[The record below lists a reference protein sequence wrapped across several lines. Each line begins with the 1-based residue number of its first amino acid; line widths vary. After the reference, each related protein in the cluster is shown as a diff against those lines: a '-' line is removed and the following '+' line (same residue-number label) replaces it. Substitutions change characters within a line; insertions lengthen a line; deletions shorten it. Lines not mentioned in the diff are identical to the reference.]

1 MFTNDTELIY
11 LGVRQGM
18 SKAGQPYQVLIVADP
33 AKYENF
39 EYFIGDGIQLP
50 ALELNEK
57 VVITLQMTKRG
68 FNNVPQLMGVNKWT
82 EAKQQQH
89 QKA

>member
-18 SKAGQPYQVLIVADP
+18 SKAGTPYSILMVADP

-39 EYFIGDGIQLP
+39 EYFIGDGVQVP
-50 ALELNEK
+50 TLEVNEK
-57 VVITLQMTKRG
+57 VAITLQMTKRG
-68 FNNVPQLMGVNKWT
+68 FNNVPQLMGVHKWM
-82 EAKQQQH
+82 EAKQQQQ